1 MDKDLITKI
10 YVCMKNKDKI
20 SKMRIDKVLLTF

>member
-1 MDKDLITKI
+1 MDKDPITKI
-10 YVCMKNKDKI
+10 YVCMEIKDKI